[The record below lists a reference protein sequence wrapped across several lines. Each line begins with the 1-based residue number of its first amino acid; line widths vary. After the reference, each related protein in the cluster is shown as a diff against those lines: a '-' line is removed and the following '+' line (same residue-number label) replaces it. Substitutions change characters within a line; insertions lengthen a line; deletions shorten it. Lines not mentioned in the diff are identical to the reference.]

1 MKKIILLCLGFLCL
15 VFAAQAQDFQPTK
28 DMVAAKDK
36 TITLK
41 VGQVAYAQYKINGST
56 GLYGEAKSEDETVL
70 KTTDTFP
77 KDNNKSTDDNMI
89 KGSNDNMIK
98 GSDTVKTVVF
108 TALKKGKTVITIQE
122 MFRGEVKQTHKVQ
135 VIVK

>member
-15 VFAAQAQDFQPTK
+15 VFTAQAQDFQPTK

-89 KGSNDNMIK
+89 KGS
-98 GSDTVKTVVF
+98 DTVKTVVF
-108 TALKKGKTVITIQE
+108 TALKKGKTTITIQE
-122 MFRGEVKQTHKVQ
+122 MFRGELKQTRKVQ